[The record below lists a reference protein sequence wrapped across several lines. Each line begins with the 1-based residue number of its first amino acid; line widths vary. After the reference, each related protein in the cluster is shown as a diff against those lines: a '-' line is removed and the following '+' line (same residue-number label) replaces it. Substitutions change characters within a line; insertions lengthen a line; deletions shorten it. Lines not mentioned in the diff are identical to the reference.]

1 MSPGLGEHT
10 RTVQACL
17 FTLAGEPFAVEIGSA
32 REVVFFDGYT
42 LVPGAPPALLGVA
55 NLRGTLMPILDV
67 QPLLGFGSRA
77 PERRTSTLILA
88 DRSLQ
93 AAVAI
98 DGVLGLE
105 TFEEVLPVGEDLPR
119 AYREFAR
126 GLLPRGDRPVTL
138 LDAYKVL
145 GALRAAVR
153 HTGGAAG
160 GAR

>member
-1 MSPGLGEHT
+1 MSPALGEHT

-17 FTLAGEPFAVEIGSA
+17 FTLAGAPFAVEIGSA
-32 REVVFFDGYT
+32 REVVSFEGYT
-42 LVPGAPPALLGVA
+42 LVPGAPAPLLGVT

-67 QPLLGFGSRA
+67 QPLLGFAPRA
-77 PERRTSTLILA
+77 PERRTNTVILA

-98 DGVLGLE
+98 DRVLGLE
-105 TFEEVLPVGEDLPR
+105 RFEAVLPVGEDLPW
-119 AYREFAR
+119 AYRQFGR

-138 LDAYKVL
+138 LDAAKVL
-145 GALRAAVR
+145 QALRAAVR

-160 GAR
+160 GGR